1 MGAAFCAFTMKYGDL
16 SRPAGRD
23 RRHES
28 RQTHWLQW
36 SVRESPVRREAT
48 NEEKVMAPSEEP
60 RRRDERPRG
69 GSDSTGGGRGGG
81 SGSADR
87 SARGGRGSG
96 QAAGRS
102 GDRRGAPGSRGGRP
116 GGYRGRSGSDVAR
129 DADRAP
135 RVPDGPPIPDEI
147 TGRELDPTTR
157 RGLSGLGSKADLVAR
172 HLVAAGQLLE
182 SDPDLA
188 ADHALAASALGAR
201 IASVREAAGE
211 AAYAAG
217 RYDKALSE
225 LRAAK
230 RISGSV
236 EMLPLMADCERGLG
250 RPERALEMA
259 TSPDVAKLSAD
270 SRVELSIVAAGARA
284 DLGDLDAG
292 LVELEQPL
300 LFNDAVSST
309 AARLRYAY
317 ADLLEQMG
325 RRTDAAAWFSKV
337 TAADVD
343 EETDAAQR
351 WHALT
356 VGA

>member
-1 MGAAFCAFTMKYGDL
+1 
-16 SRPAGRD
+16 
-23 RRHES
+23 
-28 RQTHWLQW
+28 
-36 SVRESPVRREAT
+36 
-48 NEEKVMAPSEEP
+48 
-60 RRRDERPRG
+60 
-69 GSDSTGGGRGGG
+69 
-81 SGSADR
+81 
-87 SARGGRGSG
+87 
-96 QAAGRS
+96 
-102 GDRRGAPGSRGGRP
+102 
-116 GGYRGRSGSDVAR
+116 
-129 DADRAP
+129 
-135 RVPDGPPIPDEI
+135 VPDGPPIPEEI

-172 HLVAAGQLLE
+172 HLVAAGQLLDT
-182 SDPDLA
+182 DPDLA

-270 SRVELSIVAAGARA
+270 SRIELSIVAAGARA

-317 ADLLEQMG
+317 ADLLEQVG
-325 RRTDAAAWFSKV
+325 RRAEAASWFSKV

-343 EETDAAQR
+343 EETDAAER
-351 WHALT
+351 WHELT
-356 VGA
+356 AGA

>member
-1 MGAAFCAFTMKYGDL
+1 
-16 SRPAGRD
+16 
-23 RRHES
+23 
-28 RQTHWLQW
+28 
-36 SVRESPVRREAT
+36 
-48 NEEKVMAPSEEP
+48 MAPSEEP

-69 GSDSTGGGRGGG
+69 GSGSAGGGRGGTG
-81 SGSADR
+81 GSASSDR
-87 SARGGRGSG
+87 SPRGGRGSG
-96 QAAGRS
+96 QAAARS
-102 GDRRGAPGSRGGRP
+102 GDRRGAAGARDGRP
-116 GGYRGRSGSDVAR
+116 TGYRGRSGADAAR

-135 RVPDGPPIPDEI
+135 RVPDGPPIPEEI

-250 RPERALEMA
+250 RPERALEMT
-259 TSPDVAKLSAD
+259 TSPDVAKLSGA
-270 SRVELSIVAAGARA
+270 SRIELSIVAAGARA

-300 LFNDAVSST
+300 LFNDSVSSS

-325 RRTDAAAWFSKV
+325 RRADAAAWFSKA

-343 EETDAAQR
+343 EETDAAER

-356 VGA
+356 AGA

>member
-1 MGAAFCAFTMKYGDL
+1 M
-16 SRPAGRD
+16 
-23 RRHES
+23 
-28 RQTHWLQW
+28 
-36 SVRESPVRREAT
+36 
-48 NEEKVMAPSEEP
+48 
-60 RRRDERPRG
+60 
-69 GSDSTGGGRGGG
+69 
-81 SGSADR
+81 
-87 SARGGRGSG
+87 
-96 QAAGRS
+96 
-102 GDRRGAPGSRGGRP
+102 
-116 GGYRGRSGSDVAR
+116 
-129 DADRAP
+129 
-135 RVPDGPPIPDEI
+135 
-147 TGRELDPTTR
+147 
-157 RGLSGLGSKADLVAR
+157 VAR
-172 HLVAAGQLLE
+172 HLVAAGALLE

-188 ADHALAASALGAR
+188 TDHALAASALGAR

-250 RPERALEMA
+250 RPERALEMT

-270 SRVELSIVAAGARA
+270 SRIEMSIVAAGARA

-300 LFNDAVSST
+300 LFNDSVSSS

-317 ADLLEQMG
+317 ADLLQQIG
-325 RRTDAAAWFSKV
+325 RRADAAAWFSKA

-343 EETDAAQR
+343 EETDAAER

-356 VGA
+356 AGA

>member
-1 MGAAFCAFTMKYGDL
+1 
-16 SRPAGRD
+16 
-23 RRHES
+23 
-28 RQTHWLQW
+28 
-36 SVRESPVRREAT
+36 
-48 NEEKVMAPSEEP
+48 MAPSEEP

-69 GSDSTGGGRGGG
+69 GSGSAASGRAGSSGAGSARGSRGGG
-81 SGSADR
+81 QAGARAGS
-87 SARGGRGSG
+87 
-96 QAAGRS
+96 
-102 GDRRGAPGSRGGRP
+102 RRGAPASRDGRP
-116 GGYRGRSGSDVAR
+116 SGYQGRSRADASR

-250 RPERALEMA
+250 RPERALEM
-259 TSPDVAKLSAD
+259 THSPDVAKLSAD
-270 SRVELSIVAAGARA
+270 SRIELSIVAAGARA

-300 LFNDAVSST
+300 LFNDAVSSS

-317 ADLLEQMG
+317 ADLLEQVG
-325 RRTDAAAWFSKV
+325 RRADAAAWFSKA

-356 VGA
+356 AGA